1 MFKEKFMK
9 IRKSAFG
16 WTADTLVQIDDEVR
30 LCITT
35 MKRSSGMVTTTA
47 TCSRKEGEMY
57 YFTVCKD
64 YRMTWAVSP
73 AKATQKAI
81 TIQHELIVSQIE
93 KIKYQCVVF
102 YTNLRETT

>member
-1 MFKEKFMK
+1 MQ
-9 IRKSAFG
+9 IRKGSFG
-16 WTADTLVQIDDEVR
+16 WTADTVVSIDDEIRV
-30 LCITT
+30 CITT

-81 TIQHELIVSQIE
+81 TTQHESVVAQIE
-93 KIKYQCVVF
+93 KIIAECVVF
-102 YTNLRETT
+102 YANLRETTN